1 MCGLQACGGAAK
13 SNGGRQVEPSA
24 PSTAPVGVAEKTL
37 IIARLPGAPPTESR
51 FSIEIQSPKTLQSGR
66 DALVSVS
73 MKAIAPWHVNLDYP
87 TSLEVGA
94 PPQVELTQAVF
105 EKRHAIHL
113 DEDGFEYQV
122 GLTATAAGEKD
133 FRGILMF
140 AICEEDACVP
150 VKQDIRFVIA
160 VQ

>member
-1 MCGLQACGGAAK
+1 
-13 SNGGRQVEPSA
+13 
-24 PSTAPVGVAEKTL
+24 
-37 IIARLPGAPPTESR
+37 
-51 FSIEIQSPKTLQSGR
+51 
-66 DALVSVS
+66 